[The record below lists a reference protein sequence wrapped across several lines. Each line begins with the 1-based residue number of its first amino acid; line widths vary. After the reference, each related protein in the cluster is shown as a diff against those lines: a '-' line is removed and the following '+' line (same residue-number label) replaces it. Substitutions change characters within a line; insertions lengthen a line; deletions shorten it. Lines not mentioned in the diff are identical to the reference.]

1 MSEYSSRVTIMVG
14 CILKDL
20 ELEGACMQCLHGRCD
35 SIAPCYDVVKLNVVP
50 TGSIRLMSPECH
62 WHK

>member
-1 MSEYSSRVTIMVG
+1 MVG